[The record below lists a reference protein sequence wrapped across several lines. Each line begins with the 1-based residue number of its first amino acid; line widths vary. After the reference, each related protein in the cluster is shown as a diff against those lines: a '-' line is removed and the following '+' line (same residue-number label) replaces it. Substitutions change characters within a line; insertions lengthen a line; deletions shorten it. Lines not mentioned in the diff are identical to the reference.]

1 MGEEEWRSGVWI
13 EWREEGGVRGR
24 VWNGWSVS
32 SMWFENGLLV
42 KNEFGIGGKV
52 LKAFIRV
59 FEKDG

>member
-1 MGEEEWRSGVWI
+1 MS

-24 VWNGWSVS
+24 VWSGWSVAR
-32 SMWFENGLLV
+32 MWFENGLLV

>member
-1 MGEEEWRSGVWI
+1 MARL
-13 EWREEGGVRGR
+13 
-24 VWNGWSVS
+24 
-32 SMWFENGLLV
+32 WFENGLLM

>member
-1 MGEEEWRSGVWI
+1 MS
-13 EWREEGGVRGR
+13 EWREEGGVRDR

-32 SMWFENGLLV
+32 SMWFENGLLM
-42 KNEFGIGGKV
+42 KNEFGIGGKA

>member
-1 MGEEEWRSGVWI
+1 MS
-13 EWREEGGVRGR
+13 EWREEGGVRDR
-24 VWNGWSVS
+24 VWSGWSVS